1 MPYISTTESEI
12 EDPITPKSH
21 KSVKNQQ
28 KQQQQQQHQPRKS
41 KTIQPIEPIAEKQEY
56 EVPEKAK
63 TRAAK
68 RAPETPIQEEPKPA
82 AEKRVRRSEY
92 LANQDELHLRRARD
106 FKELCQTPAAE
117 ED

>member
-1 MPYISTTESEI
+1 MPYISTTESEL

-28 KQQQQQQHQPRKS
+28 KQQQQQHQPRKS
-41 KTIQPIEPIAEKQEY
+41 KTIQPIEPIAAQQEY

-68 RAPETPIQEEPKPA
+68 RAPDSEPQPEPEPKLPKK
-82 AEKRVRRSEY
+82 ERRSEY
-92 LANQDELHLRRARD
+92 WANQDDLHLRRGRD
-106 FKELCQTPAAE
+106 FKELGQKPVE